1 MTVNYITEP
10 IPSAMGRGKGG
21 WRGKIV
27 GRSARSL
34 EAIAEAV
41 AKRTGWSAYQVKSVF
56 TGVMEET
63 IRDAQETGSV
73 QRLGD
78 YGTLR
83 LNLRGRFKGVDDVY
97 DPARHTLAFSFTPG
111 KRLRTCKPA
120 FTLENKVQPFGWS
133 CRNTDTLYVVTGCT
147 VKGSTA
153 KVQKPQSPEDFKLS
167 GEFEANKGRLPW
179 PAVGPVAD
187 HFGQHA
193 HPVYKSVKLPFN
205 NGINIT
211 VAKGTEVKCV
221 FNGEV
226 KRVIVMPG
234 YNKCAL
240 VQHGEYFT
248 FYCKLS
254 SVSVKAGDKIKAG
267 QTVGIVDTIDGQ
279 TQLHFQLWK
288 GTTPQN
294 PELWLK
300 SRY

>member
-1 MTVNYITEP
+1 MYLFASKNIGQ
-10 IPSAMGRGKGG
+10 AGRRYSYLKNLSSQMNSQA
-21 WRGKIV
+21 RKIKEAQAELDLKLAALEKLRAKAQVARDEQKKALASLQDEEAQQKKIV
-27 GRSARSL
+27 SQLNKEKTKYQKLLASKRQQV
-34 EAIAEAV
+34 EALNREIQKIISDAV
-41 AKRTGWSAYQVKSVF
+41 KGSSKAKS
-56 TGVMEET
+56 
-63 IRDAQETGSV
+63 
-73 QRLGD
+73 
-78 YGTLR
+78 
-83 LNLRGRFKGVDDVY
+83 
-97 DPARHTLAFSFTPG
+97 
-111 KRLRTCKPA
+111 
-120 FTLENKVQPFGWS
+120 
-133 CRNTDTLYVVTGCT
+133 
-147 VKGSTA
+147 GSTA

-234 YNKCAL
+234 YNKCVL